1 MADPSK
7 PKPARPVAPPQDLKS
22 IVRPGP
28 RGADAVDG
36 AKAAPAAKPA
46 APAPTGDTGR
56 SAAAAGPP
64 PRKNVAELG
73 PVEIA
78 ALRQEIV
85 ELLREKKR
93 SGETVTMMVEHKEL
107 TFTGRVVRVEPEEGY
122 AVLENVDGRRR
133 GCYFILG
140 GHLKTR
146 DGNELAF
153 PIDGVPR

>member
-22 IVRPGP
+22 IVRLGLKGSGEAP
-28 RGADAVDG
+28 
-36 AKAAPAAKPA
+36 KAAPSAKPAGPAPAGEGKSAAEAA
-46 APAPTGDTGR
+46 APAPKKSVTD
-56 SAAAAGPP
+56 
-64 PRKNVAELG
+64 LG
-73 PVEIA
+73 PAEIA

-85 ELLREKKR
+85 DLLKEKKR
-93 SGETVTMMVEHKEL
+93 SGEIVTMLVEHKEL

-140 GHLKTR
+140 GHLTTR